1 MLTKQPEFRRLQSWT
16 RKVLGVKICMM
27 SSWAPSGVII
37 NRPGITPFVIY
48 GFILLSIFFG
58 SLGFWIQGRRKP
70 IFFSLKNT
78 KWMFANPKTNTIL
91 WTAIASIVAW
101 LTVWVYACTI
111 SLMARKLIV
120 KGAKISTIESWVKL
134 SNQGTMFDKRRPW
147 LSLYTVLSALVT
159 AALTVGFAG
168 LLTPVSLIKTNPLSG
183 TELDMTKS
191 TFWDWYLDTTNRTVV
206 GCTWWPYTN
215 NQTGESYMFSTCP
228 YRDDTSMALQ
238 AGRAAVEQG
247 LGLKSIT
254 KIGDVNFN
262 GTTGGTLPVGR
273 NGFRAFDDID
283 YFLDE
288 KPFPPTYNY
297 SMLLQ
302 GSTVDVTCEQND
314 TSPISQVIINT
325 IPTKITS
332 GPEIGPNSI
341 RNYTHT
347 RYDFNHTYSYGR

>member
-1 MLTKQPEFRRLQSWT
+1 
-16 RKVLGVKICMM
+16 
-27 SSWAPSGVII
+27 
-37 NRPGITPFVIY
+37 
-48 GFILLSIFFG
+48 
-58 SLGFWIQGRRKP
+58 
-70 IFFSLKNT
+70 
-78 KWMFANPKTNTIL
+78 
-91 WTAIASIVAW
+91 
-101 LTVWVYACTI
+101 
-111 SLMARKLIV
+111 
-120 KGAKISTIESWVKL
+120 
-134 SNQGTMFDKRRPW
+134 
-147 LSLYTVLSALVT
+147 
-159 AALTVGFAG
+159 
-168 LLTPVSLIKTNPLSG
+168 
-183 TELDMTKS
+183 
-191 TFWDWYLDTTNRTVV
+191 
-206 GCTWWPYTN
+206 
-215 NQTGESYMFSTCP
+215 
-228 YRDDTSMALQ
+228 MALQ

-302 GSTVDVTCEQND
+302 GSTVDVTCEQNN

-332 GPEIGPNSI
+332 GPDINPGSI